1 MKLINENKFNKEL
14 KKISLK
20 LRILTIVT
28 MILLSF
34 SGVLI
39 YKSIVKY
46 LQLESKAQ
54 TGNYVDF
61 MAFVHYKMDISSAVV
76 TGVICIF
83 LALAISFII
92 NHSSNQKSSYN
103 K

>member
-1 MKLINENKFNKEL
+1 MDIKGFNEEL

-28 MILLSF
+28 VILLSF

-39 YKSIVKY
+39 YKNVLNY
-46 LQLESKAQ
+46 LQLESKAY

-61 MAFVHYKMDISSAVV
+61 MAFVHYKMDITSAVV

-83 LALAISFII
+83 LALVFSFIFNDI
-92 NHSSNQKSSYN
+92 KRD
-103 K
+103 